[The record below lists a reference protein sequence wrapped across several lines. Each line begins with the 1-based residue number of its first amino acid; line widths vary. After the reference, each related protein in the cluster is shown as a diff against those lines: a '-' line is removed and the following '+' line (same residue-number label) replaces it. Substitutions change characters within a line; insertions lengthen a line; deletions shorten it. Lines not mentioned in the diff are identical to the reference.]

1 MDLVLL
7 SRAPGLKQTV
17 SEDVALLDGVQEP
30 ALLLVVIVLLA
41 LLKVRC
47 VRLQFGFLPRE
58 DLLDQGLVDGEVL
71 VRPEEQRGH
80 PCQQRKEGA

>member
-7 SRAPGLKQTV
+7 PRAPGLKQTV